1 MTPAMQPTNN
11 ERVMQ
16 SPRETSRPSS
26 ARVLPQP
33 LLAVAILAAL
43 AGCQGLEA
51 QFIGTRVPD
60 ECNGEWNVCD
70 TTVGCFLGDRSYI
83 EGRFPGENKVAIQLF
98 EPSEVTVSF
107 YLSETAGTGDETV
120 LNFFETS
127 CSSRVRVP
135 VTGRSFVGEAE
146 QKGFVSRSAELSGI
160 GDHLIDVESDA
171 RTKYLMKID
180 VLPLRL
186 KDNPGGN

>member
-1 MTPAMQPTNN
+1 MKPTTH

-16 SPRETSRPSS
+16 SPRESSRPNG
-26 ARVLPQP
+26 AGVLPQL

-43 AGCQGLEA
+43 SGCQGLEA

-60 ECNGEWNVCD
+60 SCDGEWSVCA
-70 TTVGCFLGDRSYI
+70 TTVGCFLGDRSYV
-83 EGRFPGENKVAIQLF
+83 EGRFPGRNKVGIRLF

-107 YLSETAGTGDETV
+107 YLSETAGTGEETV
-120 LNFFETS
+120 INFFETS
-127 CSSRVRVP
+127 CSNRVRVP
-135 VTGRSFVGEAE
+135 VSGRSFVGEAQ
-146 QKGFVSRSAELSGI
+146 QKGFVARSAELSGI

-171 RTKYLMKID
+171 RTRYLMKVD

-186 KDNPGGN
+186 RDTP

>member
-1 MTPAMQPTNN
+1 MQPTNN
-11 ERVMQ
+11 ARVMRFPG
-16 SPRETSRPSS
+16 STSRPIS
-26 ARVLPQP
+26 RLVLPQA
-33 LLAVAILAAL
+33 LLAVALLAVL
-43 AGCQGLEA
+43 TGCQGLEA

-60 ECNGEWNVCD
+60 DCNGEWNVCD

-83 EGRFPGENKVAIQLF
+83 EGRFPGHNKVAIQLF

-120 LNFFETS
+120 INFFEES

-135 VTGRSFVGEAE
+135 VTGRTFVGEAE
-146 QKGFVSRSAELSGI
+146 QRGFTARSADLSGI

-186 KDNPGGN
+186 KDI

>member
-1 MTPAMQPTNN
+1 MTPTMQPTNI

-16 SPRETSRPSS
+16 FPRSASRPPN
-26 ARVLPQP
+26 APFLPQH
-33 LLAVAILAAL
+33 LGLVAFLALSLV
-43 AGCQGLEA
+43 GCQGLEA

-60 ECNGEWNVCD
+60 DCNGEWAVCS

-83 EGRFPGENKVAIQLF
+83 EGRFPGHNKVAIQLF

-107 YLSETAGTGDETV
+107 YLSETAGTGEETV
-120 LNFFETS
+120 INLFENS
-127 CSSRVRVP
+127 CSSRVRIP
-135 VTGRSFVGEAE
+135 VSGRAFVGEAE
-146 QKGFVSRSAELSGI
+146 QKGFVSRKADLSGI

-171 RTKYLMKID
+171 RTKYLLKLD

-186 KDNPGGN
+186 RDLQ